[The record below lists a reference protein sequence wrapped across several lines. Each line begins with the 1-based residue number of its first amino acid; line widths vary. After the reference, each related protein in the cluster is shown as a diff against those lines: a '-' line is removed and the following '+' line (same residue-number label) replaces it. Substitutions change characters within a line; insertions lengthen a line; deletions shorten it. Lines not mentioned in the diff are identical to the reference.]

1 MVEVQSG
8 RVVKRKKRNGGF
20 ERDKLQS
27 KKFSL
32 NIFLS
37 EIVEM
42 LCYLAKLA
50 NIKNGELNQDSESF
64 NSKIW

>member
-1 MVEVQSG
+1 MGVWLKE
-8 RVVKRKKRNGGF
+8 KKRNGGF

-27 KKFSL
+27 KNFSL
-32 NIFLS
+32 NIFRS